1 MCSSI
6 LVCLNGFKRP
16 ALLAAFFS
24 FIAAASPALGANY
37 DISYLW
43 HPDLASVTAYKDKI
57 SGILGPEVTRR
68 LSIVQGQDNYGLIYR
83 RKGGAE
89 SARSVAVKHSA
100 FLKAKGL
107 GPAIPIQSKDWT
119 PLKKTAP
126 PAGQAGV
133 LSSGPPA
140 PFESEVEKYIKSLR
154 RRGHI
159 KGDERT
165 AWLIYDL
172 AADKKLVSINEDMPL
187 EAASM
192 IKPFIALA
200 YFHEVNAGRRKY
212 SAAVRSRMERMIQH
226 SDNPSADWLL
236 RRLGGPAKVQRLL
249 KTNYSGILTNTRIVE
264 YISASGRTYRN
275 KASAHDYSRF
285 LYALW
290 NGTLPRSAELK
301 RIMNLPNPDR
311 LYTSSPGVPE
321 GTEVYDKTGTT
332 SHLCGNMG
340 ILVAMREDGKRFPYI
355 IVGIIEKERAAR
367 NYFGWMRARGDV
379 IRRVSEMAYE
389 TISGRHQLEDF
400 SPLSASSGGGKE
412 QADTEESETEDS
424 TS

>member
-1 MCSSI
+1 MRPNISPNISV
-6 LVCLNGFKRP
+6 LKRP
-16 ALLAAFFS
+16 ALLAVFLYFT
-24 FIAAASPALGANY
+24 AAASPALGGDY

-43 HPDLASVTAYKDKI
+43 HPDLPSVTAYKAKV

-68 LSIVQGQDNYGLIYR
+68 LRIVRGQDNYGLIYR

-89 SARSVAVKHSA
+89 SARSVAETHSA
-100 FLKAKGL
+100 FLRAKGL
-107 GPAIPIQSKDWT
+107 GPAVPIQAKDWT
-119 PLKKTAP
+119 PPKNPPLVNQAGAPAGEP
-126 PAGQAGV
+126 PAG
-133 LSSGPPA
+133 
-140 PFESEVEKYIKSLR
+140 FETDVEKYIKNLR
-154 RRGHI
+154 RRGLI
-159 KGDERT
+159 KSDERT

-172 AADKKLVSINEDMPL
+172 ASDKKLVSINEDMPL
-187 EAASM
+187 EAASL

-200 YFHEVNAGRRKY
+200 YFHEVEAGRRQY
-212 SAAVRSRMERMIQH
+212 SAAVRSRMERMIQD

-249 KTNYSGILTNTRIVE
+249 KDNYGGILANTRIVE

-290 NGTLPRSAELK
+290 NGELPRSSEIK

-340 ILVAMREDGKRFPYI
+340 ILVAVREDGSRFPYI
-355 IVGIIEKERAAR
+355 IVGVIEKERAAR
-367 NYFGWMRARGDV
+367 RYFDWMRARGDV

-389 TISGRHQLEDF
+389 NISGRHEFEDF
-400 SPLSASSGGGKE
+400 NPLSAGSGGRKGKAE
-412 QADTEESETEDS
+412 QEETETEDP